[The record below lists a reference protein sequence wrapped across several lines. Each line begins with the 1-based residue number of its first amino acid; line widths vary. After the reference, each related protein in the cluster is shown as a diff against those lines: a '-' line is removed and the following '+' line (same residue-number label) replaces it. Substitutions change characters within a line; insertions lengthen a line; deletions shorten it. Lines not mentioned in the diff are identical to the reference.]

1 MAKKRRKRP
10 MRKVETHLNEIIGK
24 QGCAHLA
31 LVDPDKCDPLFAK
44 QVSLEASRIG
54 SAAIMVGGSTS
65 VGGEILDNVI
75 KGLKS
80 GSDLPVILF
89 PGNLF
94 GVSKYADAVWFMS
107 VLNSTNPFYI
117 TGAQAVGS
125 RMVRAY
131 DLEALPMGYII
142 VSPGGTAG
150 FISQANE
157 IPYDKPEAAAIYA
170 LASQYMGMRYV
181 YLERGSG
188 VESPVSQAMVKMTKR
203 ILTESKLIVGGGIR
217 NRAQA
222 REVAQAGADI
232 IVTGTVLEEKGLA
245 LALGEILAGIEE
257 GVNAR

>member
-1 MAKKRRKRP
+1 
-10 MRKVETHLNEIIGK
+10 MRKVEAYLNAKISK
-24 QGCAHLA
+24 KGCVHLA
-31 LVDPDKCDPLFAK
+31 LVDPDKCDPSFAK
-44 QVSLEASRIG
+44 QVSQEANNLG
-54 SAAIMVGGSTS
+54 STALMVGGSTS
-65 VGGEILDNVI
+65 VGGDYLDNVI

-94 GVSKYADAVWFMS
+94 GVSKYADAIWFMS

-125 RMVRAY
+125 RMVRAF

-157 IPYDKPEAAAIYA
+157 IPFDKPEAAMIYA
-170 LASQYMGMRYV
+170 LAAQYMGMRFV

-188 VESPVSQAMVKMTKR
+188 VEAPISPAMVKMAKKA
-203 ILTESKLIVGGGIR
+203 LSEAKLIVGGGIR
-217 NRAQA
+217 RREQA

-232 IVTGTVLEEKGLA
+232 IVTGTVLEEKGLGMT
-245 LALGEILAGIEE
+245 LSEILAGIEE
-257 GVNAR
+257 GVNARKA

>member
-1 MAKKRRKRP
+1 MK
-10 MRKVETHLNEIIGK
+10 KVEAHLNAKISER
-24 QGCAHLA
+24 GCIHLA
-31 LVDPDKCDPLFAK
+31 LVDPDKCDPTFAK
-44 QVSLEASRIG
+44 HVSQEASNLG
-54 SAAIMVGGSTS
+54 STALMVGGSTS
-65 VGGEILDNVI
+65 VGGDYLDSVI

-125 RMVRAY
+125 RMVRAF

-157 IPYDKPEAAAIYA
+157 IPFDKPEAALIYA
-170 LASQYMGMRYV
+170 LAAQYLGMRFV

-188 VESPVSQAMVKMTKR
+188 VEAPISQAMVRMTKKA
-203 ILTESKLIVGGGIR
+203 LSEAKLIVGGGIR
-217 NRAQA
+217 RREQA

-232 IVTGTVLEEKGLA
+232 IVTGTVLEEKGMGMTLS
-245 LALGEILAGIEE
+245 EILAGIEE
-257 GVNAR
+257 GVNARKT

>member
-1 MAKKRRKRP
+1 MRR
-10 MRKVETHLNEIIGK
+10 VETYLNAKIAEK
-24 QGCAHLA
+24 GCIHLA
-31 LVDPDKCDPLFAK
+31 LVDPDKCDTSFAK
-44 QVSLEASRIG
+44 QVSQEAKSLG
-54 SAAIMVGGSTS
+54 STAIMVGGSTS
-65 VGGEILDNVI
+65 VGGEYLDGVI

-94 GVSKYADAVWFMS
+94 GVSRFADAVWFMS

-125 RMVRAY
+125 RMVRAF

-157 IPYDKPEAAAIYA
+157 IPFDKPEAAAIYA
-170 LASQYMGMRYV
+170 LAAQYMGMRFI

-188 VESPVSQAMVKMTKR
+188 VEAPISQAMVKVTKK
-203 ILTESKLIVGGGIR
+203 ILSEAKLIVGGGIR
-217 NRAQA
+217 RREQA
-222 REVAQAGADI
+222 REVAQAGADL
-232 IVTGTVLEEKGLA
+232 IVTGTVLEEKGLGIA
-245 LALGEILAGIEE
+245 FREILAGIEE
-257 GVNAR
+257 GVNARKA

>member
-1 MAKKRRKRP
+1 MRRVEAYLNAK
-10 MRKVETHLNEIIGK
+10 IGER
-24 QGCAHLA
+24 GCAHLA
-31 LVDPDKCDPLFAK
+31 LVDPDKCDPSSAQQISREAK
-44 QVSLEASRIG
+44 VLG
-54 SAAIMVGGSTS
+54 SAAIMVGGSTGM
-65 VGGEILDNVI
+65 GGDYLDGVV

-125 RMVRAY
+125 RMVKAF

-157 IPYDKPEAAAIYA
+157 IPYDKPEAAVIYA
-170 LASQYMGMRYV
+170 LAAQYLGMRFV

-188 VESPVSQAMVKMTKR
+188 VEAPISPTMVKMTKR
-203 ILTESKLIVGGGIR
+203 ALTEAKLIVGGGIR
-217 NRAQA
+217 RREQA

-232 IVTGTVLEEKGLA
+232 IVTGTVLEEKGSSMTLS
-245 LALGEILAGIEE
+245 EILAGIEE
-257 GVNAR
+257 GVNARKA